1 MRNLWGELKRRNV
14 TRVAATYAIVAWL
27 LIQVIN
33 NVADPLRLP
42 DWSETLVIVLLALG
56 FPVALVLA
64 WAYELTP
71 AGIRPARPRKRQEH
85 FPLPV
90 SDTTLIVLL
99 LAVIG
104 ISGYQ
109 IYSKQAPEAEQAS
122 VEREASI
129 AVLPFASLTTDP
141 EQAYFGEGVSEE
153 ILNQLARIEG
163 LRVISR
169 TSSFSFV
176 GQDIEMPQIAERL
189 GVTYILEGSVRQ
201 AGNQLRITAQLI
213 DVRTNSHLWSATY
226 DRRMEDIF
234 AIQEDIAGEV
244 TQALR
249 TKLSD
254 VGSAPP
260 VSPPTENLEAFRSF
274 LKGGYLLGQETRES
288 VTRAISLLEEAV
300 DLDPAFLDARALLAT
315 NYLTMSLY
323 NGPARPEWEDKARSA
338 ATRVL
343 TEDPDN
349 GLALATMGM
358 LNNKPGKWLESRR
371 FLERA
376 YENAGAKTTIY
387 RWYGLHLLGMG
398 YPEDALAVLKKAE
411 SIDPLDPNLH
421 NLIARANA
429 PQGNYDESLKHE
441 LLAVENGL
449 PVNIAN
455 VAVLHMLMGEWGKA
469 LALEPQIEALGEP
482 IYGSYPEVVEAYRRG
497 ETPEGLLAMAP
508 AAISGETPRSLAF
521 DFLWFGEWDI
531 YLAVAEGEFFHQK
544 TDGADQLFDFWEA
557 FAGPLRKKPEF
568 RQLVADLGLPEYWDE
583 YGWPT
588 EYCRR
593 TAPDD
598 FECS

>member
-109 IYSKQAPEAEQAS
+109 IYSKQAPEAEQAA

-234 AIQEDIAGEV
+234 AIQEDIAGKV
-244 TQALR
+244 TRSLKE
-249 TKLSD
+249 KL
-254 VGSAPP
+254 VGVGVFPGIE
-260 VSPPTENLEAFRSF
+260 PPTENIEAYRLFLQGRQQFRMRA
-274 LKGGYLLGQETRES
+274 LREAS
-288 VTRAISLLEEAV
+288 SLLEDAIK
-300 DLDPAFLDARALLAT
+300 LDPGFVEAKTFLAASNLFLAWRGVARLRNVKTMTEEILAVEPQ
-315 NYLTMSLY
+315 N
-323 NGPARPEWEDKARSA
+323 
-338 ATRVL
+338 
-343 TEDPDN
+343 
-349 GLALATMGM
+349 ALANSVMSFFHDQ
-358 LNNKPGKWLESRR
+358 PGQWWQSRKYLEKAV
-371 FLERA
+371 EYA
-376 YENAGAKTTIY
+376 AAETTPYI
-387 RWYGLHLLGMG
+387 WFGEHLLGMG
-398 YPEDALAVLKKAE
+398 YTEEALSVLKTAE
-411 SIDPLDPNLH
+411 RIDPLDPNVHRWLAAVY
-421 NLIARANA
+421 LIKGDLDA
-429 PQGNYDESLKHE
+429 SLRHDW
-441 LLAVENGL
+441 LAVENGQ
-449 PVNIAN
+449 PFNVNS
-455 VAVLHMLMGEWGKA
+455 VAVIYVLKGEREKA
-469 LALEPQIEALGEP
+469 LGLVPELESLGLPFYYTVE
-482 IYGSYPEVVEAYRRG
+482 EAYDAFHKG
-497 ETPEGLLAMAP
+497 ETPESLLALAP
-508 AAISGETPRSLAF
+508 DAIAGRTQRSLAPEF
-521 DFLWFGEWDI
+521 HFFREWDI
-531 YLAVAEGEFFHQK
+531 YIAIRRRQFFEAEHSA
-544 TDGADQLFDFWEA
+544 GATAIWDFWMY
-557 FAGPLRKKPEF
+557 FADSLRKKPEF
-568 RQLVADLGLPEYWDE
+568 KALVADLGLPEYWDE

-593 TAPDD
+593 TGPDD
-598 FECS
+598 FACS